1 MTTQEITEFIKRYLN
16 QNIAQGAIMLTGAW
30 GCGKSYYIQ
39 NELIPELKRVEGT
52 KCVVVSLYGVDSIAS
67 LSKSIYLEARVKKL
81 TKKSETGSA
90 IKIIGK
96 TILKGV
102 SSYFG
107 VDIGISDKDL
117 KQLYE
122 SINLNNILI
131 ILEDVERSKLSILEV
146 MGYVNNL
153 VEQDG
158 AKVLLVA
165 NESEILKFEEQEE
178 SNAEDKQ
185 SLRRIPTATTK
196 QYITI
201 KEKTVYDT
209 IQFCAD
215 YASSIESIIRMFN
228 RAYYNQALEAQNNSG
243 TKMLVEEI
251 ERLMKDEACYNL
263 RALKYSCQKTVDMLD
278 MLGCQVDVRFLHFIL
293 CANAAFAMKLSRDSS
308 LTWTDDI
315 KSPIEL
321 GNASYPLNRC
331 CYEYIKKQYFAK
343 EQFKI
348 DEQNFLEQMSREI
361 KEKGLKEAWD
371 ILIKFY
377 LSSEASVSNAVRTI
391 YNYLCSNEEYFQFA
405 EYGKLANYLI
415 AVRKYID
422 DENLIEKCMSKII
435 EKISTADYTVQDV
448 REFNNH
454 SGVMLWTDEQKKE
467 YDNFLKVVL
476 EHLDYHT
483 HLIARKIQVP
493 CDVEQLIADIN
504 NNKNDYIGKGA
515 FATKLD
521 IKGLLNVLPECEV
534 SLIHQFRDAFVS
546 IYRFV
551 NVRNFL
557 SGDIGA
563 LTLLTDGIKRI
574 VASNALND
582 KIKLLQFEWLLNNLA
597 GIIAQLS

>member
-1 MTTQEITEFIKRYLN
+1 MTTQGITEFIKKYLN
-16 QNIAQGAIMLTGAW
+16 QNIVQGAIMLTGEW

-39 NELIPELKRVEGT
+39 NELIPELKKVGGA
-52 KCVVVSLYGVDSIAS
+52 KCVVLSLYGVDSIAA
-67 LSKSIYLEARVKKL
+67 LSKSIYLETRVKKL

-131 ILEDVERSKLSILEV
+131 VLEDVERSKLSILEV

-165 NESEILKFEEQEE
+165 NESEILKFEEQKEP
-178 SNAEDKQ
+178 NAADKQ
-185 SLRRIPTATTK
+185 ALRRIPTATTK

-215 YASSIESIIRMFN
+215 YASSIENIIRVFN
-228 RAYYNQALEAQNNSG
+228 RTDYDQALEAYNNSG
-243 TKMLVEEI
+243 AKMLVEEI
-251 ERLMKDEACYNL
+251 ERLMGDEACYNL
-263 RALKYSCQKTVDMLD
+263 RALKYSCQKTADMLD
-278 MLGCQVDVRFLHFIL
+278 MLDCQVDVRFLRFIL
-293 CANAAFAMKLSRDSS
+293 CANAAFAMKLSKDSS

-343 EQFKI
+343 EQFKR
-348 DEQNFLEQMSREI
+348 DELNFLEHVSRKI
-361 KEKGLKEAWD
+361 KENSLKEAWD
-371 ILIKFY
+371 ILMKFY
-377 LSSEASVSNAVRTI
+377 LNSEASVSNAVRTI
-391 YNYLCSNEEYFQFA
+391 YNYLCTNEEYFQFA

-448 REFNNH
+448 RGFNNH

-467 YDNFLKVVL
+467 YDNFLKIVL
-476 EHLDYHT
+476 EHIDCNT
-483 HLIARKIQVP
+483 HLIAKEIQVP
-493 CDVEQLIADIN
+493 HDVEQLIADID
-504 NNKNDYIGKGA
+504 NNKDDYIGKGA
-515 FATKLD
+515 FAAKLD
-521 IKGLLNVLPECEV
+521 IKGLLNVLPKCEV

-546 IYRFV
+546 VYRFV

-563 LTLLTDGIKRI
+563 LTLLVDGIKRI
-574 VASNALND
+574 VASNAIND

>member
-1 MTTQEITEFIKRYLN
+1 
-16 QNIAQGAIMLTGAW
+16 MLTGEW

-39 NELIPELKRVEGT
+39 NELIPELKKVGGA
-52 KCVVVSLYGVDSIAS
+52 KCVVVSLYGVDSIVA
-67 LSKSIYLEARVKKL
+67 LSKSIYLETRVKKL

-131 ILEDVERSKLSILEV
+131 VLEDVERSKLSILEV

-165 NESEILKFEEQEE
+165 NESEILKFKEQKEP
-178 SNAEDKQ
+178 NAEDKQ
-185 SLRRIPTATTK
+185 SLRQIPTATTK

-209 IQFCAD
+209 IQFCTD
-215 YASSIESIIRMFN
+215 YSSSIENIIRLFN
-228 RAYYNQALEAQNNSG
+228 RADYDQALEAENNSG
-243 TKMLVEEI
+243 AKVLVEEI
-251 ERLMKDEACYNL
+251 ERLMRDEACYNL
-263 RALKYSCQKTVDMLD
+263 RALKYSCQKTAEMLD
-278 MLGCQVDVRFLHFIL
+278 MLGCQVDVRFLRFIL
-293 CANAAFAMKLSRDSS
+293 CANAAFAMKLSKDSS

-343 EQFKI
+343 EQFKR
-348 DEQNFLEQMSREI
+348 DELNFLEQVSRNI
-361 KEKGLKEAWD
+361 KENALKEAWD
-371 ILIKFY
+371 ILMKFY
-377 LSSEASVSNAVRTI
+377 LNSEASVSNAVRTI

-435 EKISTADYTVQDV
+435 EKIDTADYTVQDV

-467 YDNFLKVVL
+467 YDDFLKVVL
-476 EHLDYHT
+476 EHLDCHT
-483 HLIARKIQVP
+483 HIIAKEIQVP
-493 CDVEQLIADIN
+493 HDVEQLIADIDK
-504 NNKNDYIGKGA
+504 NKDDYIGKGA

-521 IKGLLNVLPECEV
+521 IKGLLDVLPECEV

-574 VASNALND
+574 VASNELND